1 MVNGKK
7 VCYDDLIVIKSVV
20 PDEVF
25 SKRGDSGSL
34 VTLTG
39 SDDDDDEEIQE
50 GKAVSMV
57 FAGKKSKIEKN
68 ENKGD
73 QNGGEEKVK
82 ESYTFPLLEA
92 IDILLEKNNIENNY
106 VILSKFV
113 SKIHDE
119 ENAYVEPSSE
129 TNEVSKGNFNNV
141 RYFLFI
147 SAVS

>member
-1 MVNGKK
+1 M
-7 VCYDDLIVIKSVV
+7 IVIKSIV

-39 SDDDDDEEIQE
+39 SDDDDEEIQE

-92 IDILLEKNNIENNY
+92 IHILLEKTE
-106 VILSKFV
+106 
-113 SKIHDE
+113 
-119 ENAYVEPSSE
+119 
-129 TNEVSKGNFNNV
+129 
-141 RYFLFI
+141 
-147 SAVS
+147 